1 MKAGS
6 IMYTTLQLMALG
18 FCSVLTS
25 ASAVAQA
32 SKTKET
38 SESHEQKSSSA
49 HAVLAVVVRNNA
61 PVYPNGSNGHAISV
75 CPKGWYLTVM
85 GETPHD
91 YRVLAAH
98 SRRVY
103 VTKADVKLLG
113 YTVPMRQPRH

>member
-1 MKAGS
+1 MKAESTTQSALKLLALVFCFALALS
-6 IMYTTLQLMALG
+6 IVAAQSGQTKG
-18 FCSVLTS
+18 VL
-25 ASAVAQA
+25 VRPD
-32 SKTKET
+32 
-38 SESHEQKSSSA
+38 QKPSSA